1 MQRARAH
8 RSAWRRR
15 RRLPRA
21 QRAQQARAAHA
32 RGPRLLRRRAA
43 ARRPLRIALLT
54 RRRRVQ
60 AAPPVR
66 RAAGAGR
73 VRVLRAA
80 RTGAGA
86 LVRKAPATRLA
97 AAPRASCAWTCASA
111 KLPALAAS
119 GVTSVAGRRDQ
130 CLALRRAAA
139 AATPRQPQRSARA
152 RSRQVSQI
160 RTTQPG
166 MSSSPPGLWA
176 TPARGPG
183 AAPPRPHE
191 SAQLGLVQHARQL
204 LRLVA
209 PRRAQPAA
217 AGAGAAGACRRG
229 ALKRVHARV
238 QRQLVARAEHVA
250 AQRSDRHARAVGRQE
265 QRRLPP
271 AARGRPARRRQRA

>member
-1 MQRARAH
+1 VQRARAH

-86 LVRKAPATRLA
+86 LVRKARQRRGWRQRHAHPAHGRARRPSCRRSPPA
-97 AAPRASCAWTCASA
+97 ASRASR
-111 KLPALAAS
+111 
-119 GVTSVAGRRDQ
+119 G
-130 CLALRRAAA
+130 
-139 AATPRQPQRSARA
+139 AATSASLCAAQRPLPLPGSHSAARA
-152 RSRQVSQI
+152 RAPGRCHRYAPHSPACRPAHRDCGPRQRAGPGPHRRGRMNPRSLVLYSTLASSCGLSRRGAPSQL
-160 RTTQPG
+160 
-166 MSSSPPGLWA
+166 PPA
-176 TPARGPG
+176 PAPPAPAG
-183 AAPPRPHE
+183 AAP
-191 SAQLGLVQHARQL
+191 SNGCTLAS
-204 LRLVA
+204 
-209 PRRAQPAA
+209 
-217 AGAGAAGACRRG
+217 
-229 ALKRVHARV
+229 
-238 QRQLVARAEHVA
+238 
-250 AQRSDRHARAVGRQE
+250 SDSS
-265 QRRLPP
+265 
-271 AARGRPARRRQRA
+271 